1 MVAPAAGGLLLFKL
15 WVAKKVAV
23 LAAIR
28 AFGIKRVYRRSVKF
42 LDYFVTRE
50 KTHAKLKSI
59 VHKTAHT
66 TMQFE
71 DALAKKA
78 REMMDNIVRTGSS
91 SGINSRTP
99 PPPPPPS

>member
-1 MVAPAAGGLLLFKL
+1 M
-15 WVAKKVAV
+15 KKVAV

-42 LDYFVTRE
+42 LDYITNNNKE
-50 KTHAKLKSI
+50 SLTHKRIKGVIYQTALK
-59 VHKTAHT
+59 

-78 REMMDNIVRTGSS
+78 REMMDNILRTGSS
-91 SGINSRTP
+91 TGKITK
-99 PPPPPPS
+99 